1 MKKLVLLV
9 AIFASIAIV
18 ACGESDSD
26 NAVATAVIEPT
37 AVPAT
42 ATMVPTEVPEP
53 VDVVVTLDWFQ
64 NANHVGVYE
73 AVDKGYFGDENLNVT
88 IEPPADPAAI
98 LGLVVSGDSDFAY
111 YYQPDLLQ
119 ARQEGIPV
127 VAVAGIV
134 QRPLNSIMALESSGI
149 ERPSDLVGKKV
160 GTPGLPWNEAMLATM
175 LEADGASFDDVEYID
190 VGWAASQALMAGT
203 VDAIIGVYWTYESI
217 IIENEGLATNVLM
230 PDDWE
235 VPSYYELV
243 LVTSEDNV
251 KNNPEL
257 VEKFVRAFN
266 KGYGQA
272 AGDPSGSVETMI
284 RLNPDAEIDE
294 AVDLEGVELLA
305 PLWKSEGAPVG
316 SFDDDRWESLVSWMK
331 AQSLL
336 DDSQVAADAF
346 DASFSK

>member
-1 MKKLVLLV
+1 MKKLVLFV
-9 AIFASIAIV
+9 AILASIAIV
-18 ACGESDSD
+18 ACSESD
-26 NAVATAVIEPT
+26 
-37 AVPAT
+37 
-42 ATMVPTEVPEP
+42 PE
-53 VDVVVTLDWFQ
+53 DIVVTLDWFQ
-64 NANHVGVYE
+64 NANHAGVYE
-73 AVDKGYFGDENLNVT
+73 AVDKGYFEDENLNVT
-88 IEPPADPAAI
+88 VEPPADPAAI
-98 LGLVVSGDSDFAY
+98 LGLVASGDSDFAF

-134 QRPLNSIMALESSGI
+134 QRPLNSIMALTASGI
-149 ERPSDLVGKKV
+149 ERPGDLVGKKV
-160 GTPGLPWNEAMLATM
+160 GTPGLPWNEAMLVTM

-190 VGWAASQALMAGT
+190 VGWTASQALMAGT

-217 IIENEGLATNVLM
+217 IMDNEGHATTVIM
-230 PDDWE
+230 PDDWD

-251 KNNPEL
+251 QNRSEM
-257 VEKFVRAFN
+257 VESFVKAFN

-272 AGDPSGSVETMI
+272 ASDPQGSIETLI

-294 AVDLEGVELLA
+294 PTDRAGVELLA

-331 AQSLL
+331 AASLL
-336 DDSQVAADAF
+336 DDSQKASDAF
-346 DASFSK
+346 DSSFSN